1 MKNQIKIMIL
11 YYFCFNFRTPLKA
24 QKNLTPL
31 LSSLS
36 VSTPSS
42 PPSPPKRP
50 ESRGNGGGQ
59 SSGGSTTISATSSPG
74 LGTADPES
82 PPIKQEPGI
91 EEERIGPP
99 VEMSPRKKPR
109 KQQL

>member
-1 MKNQIKIMIL
+1 M
-11 YYFCFNFRTPLKA
+11 CRTPVKA

-74 LGTADPES
+74 LGAGDPES
-82 PPIKQEPGI
+82 PPIKQEPV
-91 EEERIGPP
+91 EEERICPP
-99 VEMSPRKKPR
+99 IEMSPRKKPR